1 LNLAVCQARKNPH
14 NRKCTMQA
22 GRPVLFWF
30 CSGLVWSLV
39 WFGFRFESGFGS
51 VLGPGAVCGSWGRGT
66 RVVGAVMCLYIS
78 WNDRNWIKFMRFAR
92 RRWNRIGSP
101 HGPESETRK
110 KMETLRLYWRSEIH
124 FPPYQPCCRNFGFW
138 NMCKGRLM
146 LACCEMFFF

>member
-1 LNLAVCQARKNPH
+1 
-14 NRKCTMQA
+14 MQA

-110 KMETLRLYWRSEIH
+110 KKWKLYVYIGGRKSTFHLTSPAVAILGFEICAKVVWCLLAAKC
-124 FPPYQPCCRNFGFW
+124 FPFDAIFQKSWQWLSVFVG
-138 NMCKGRLM
+138 
-146 LACCEMFFF
+146 